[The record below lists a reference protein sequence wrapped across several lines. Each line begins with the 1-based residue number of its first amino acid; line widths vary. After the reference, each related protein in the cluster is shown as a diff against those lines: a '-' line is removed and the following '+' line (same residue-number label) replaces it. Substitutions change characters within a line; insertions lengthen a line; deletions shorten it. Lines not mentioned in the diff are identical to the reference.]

1 MCVILTANDTTSEDP
16 TLIDKEAILC
26 SLNIKTMEFSN
37 LAELWKS
44 STTNKRLLALQI
56 KAAQR
61 ESVNRHLSH
70 SFVLVA
76 PAASL
81 CRRHVLTCGVT
92 VCFSGS
98 QSRTRRGVEPA
109 QLDSHRRLGAH
120 AHRTRCVPAQRDVT
134 CWRVCV

>member
-61 ESVNRHLSH
+61 ESVHRHLSH

-76 PAASL
+76 PAASA
-81 CRRHVLTCGVT
+81 
-92 VCFSGS
+92 
-98 QSRTRRGVEPA
+98 PA
-109 QLDSHRRLGAH
+109 TH
-120 AHRTRCVPAQRDVT
+120 
-134 CWRVCV
+134 

>member
-56 KAAQR
+56 KAAQC
-61 ESVNRHLSH
+61 ESAKRLLRHCV
-70 SFVLVA
+70 VLVLA
-76 PAASL
+76 AASL
-81 CRRHVLTCGVT
+81 CHYVLT
-92 VCFSGS
+92 
-98 QSRTRRGVEPA
+98 
-109 QLDSHRRLGAH
+109 
-120 AHRTRCVPAQRDVT
+120 
-134 CWRVCV
+134 

>member
-61 ESVNRHLSH
+61 ESVNRLLRH

-76 PAASL
+76 AAASL
-81 CRRHVLTCGVT
+81 CRRHVLSCGVSGVA

-98 QSRTRRGVEPA
+98 QSRARQGAASLCRRHALTCGV
-109 QLDSHRRLGAH
+109 
-120 AHRTRCVPAQRDVT
+120 TV
-134 CWRVCV
+134 